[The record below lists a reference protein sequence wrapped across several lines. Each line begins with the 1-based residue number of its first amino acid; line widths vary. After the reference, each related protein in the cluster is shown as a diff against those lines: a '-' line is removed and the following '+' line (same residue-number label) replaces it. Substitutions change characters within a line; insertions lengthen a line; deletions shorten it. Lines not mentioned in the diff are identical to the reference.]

1 MTEILHGLI
10 VVKIK
15 FLINEKNETFK
26 NFYHDR
32 NNICVRRQLKFMQKS
47 LIDLIET
54 SKQKYYC
61 KMNNKLFDT
70 RKSLN
75 IYWSLLEGF

>member
-15 FLINEKNETFK
+15 FLINEKNEAFK

-32 NNICVRRQLKFMQKS
+32 NNICVRRQLKFIQKS